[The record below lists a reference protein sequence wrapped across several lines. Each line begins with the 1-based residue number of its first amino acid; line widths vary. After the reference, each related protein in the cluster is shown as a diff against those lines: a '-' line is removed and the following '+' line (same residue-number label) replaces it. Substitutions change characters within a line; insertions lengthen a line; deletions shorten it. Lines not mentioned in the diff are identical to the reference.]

1 MIVTCPA
8 CATRYQ
14 VDPTTIGPQGRTVRC
29 SKCGHSWT
37 QTPPDDLPR
46 EVANLSELVRSVPP
60 LLGIIYDKDNRELQ
74 RWTFAAPEARLLP
87 GEHVAFKTE
96 LKNPPA
102 GSSRLQIRFETGAG
116 ANR

>member
-1 MIVTCPA
+1 VL
-8 CATRYQ
+8 R
-14 VDPTTIGPQGRTVRC
+14 VQG
-29 SKCGHSWT
+29 
-37 QTPPDDLPR
+37 
-46 EVANLSELVRSVPP
+46 EVANLSEIARSVPP
-60 LLGIIYDKDNRELQ
+60 ILGIIYDKDNRELQ